1 MNYFAHGL
9 RFVDRPYFLAG
20 TAIPDWLSVAD
31 RKVRMR
37 SRRVSPFA
45 DQSDSHEAQIAAGV
59 LQHLE
64 DDRWFHQTRAFF
76 EITGELTI
84 LFRDVLGREDGFRPG
99 FLGHIVTELILDGVL
114 IEKESGLLDSYYE
127 ALSQIDPETVQNTV
141 NKMAQFPTRNLAILI
156 PRFHSEQFLRD
167 YLDPPRLLY
176 RLNQVMRR
184 IKLKQLP
191 DEIENVLKA
200 GWDIVKPRAAELL
213 PADQFTIP
221 TNH

>member
-1 MNYFAHGL
+1 
-9 RFVDRPYFLAG
+9 
-20 TAIPDWLSVAD
+20 
-31 RKVRMR
+31 MR

-45 DQSDSHEAQIAAGV
+45 DQSDSHEAEIAAGV

-99 FLGHIVTELILDGVL
+99 FLGHIVTELILDGLL
-114 IEKESGLLDSYYE
+114 IEKQPDLLDKYYA
-127 ALSQIDPETVQNTV
+127 ALAQIDPETVQNTV
-141 NKMAQFPTRNLAILI
+141 NKMAQFQTQNLAILI

-167 YLDPPRLLY
+167 YLDPSRLLF

-191 DEIENVLKA
+191 DEVENVLKT
-200 GWDIVKPRAAELL
+200 GWEIVKPRAVELL
-213 PADQFTIP
+213 PHDRFSIP
-221 TNH
+221 KNHQLQL